1 MARHSGDSDPK
12 ETPGSY
18 ARAENVDSLAEMD
31 REPDQSP
38 ERIAADVEIIDRA
51 YGDR

>member
-1 MARHSGDSDPK
+1 MAGHSGNSDPR

-18 ARAENVDSLAEMD
+18 ARADDMDSLADMD